1 MGKAERSP
9 DAFPTCCMHAPGPPV
24 PGRRGARQ
32 LTCHVNPKGFYC
44 MYISIYYIYSVHVT
58 LMAAHLQLLQWHGTL
73 LRTIFAE
80 EEAGRLRTQ
89 AQAML

>member
-1 MGKAERSP
+1 MLLG
-9 DAFPTCCMHAPGPPV
+9 PG
-24 PGRRGARQ
+24 Q
-32 LTCHVNPKGFYC
+32 LTDLPRKPQGFYC
-44 MYISIYYIYSVHVT
+44 MYSVHVT
-58 LMAAHLQLLQWHGTL
+58 LMAAHLQLLQWHGAL